1 MPSITKL
8 PDSTVPRSEK
18 DLLYSTLLAL
28 GGEGGGITR
37 LPQSETPRS
46 EQDLLYS
53 IMLAAQSISSGG
65 GMDASSQSQA
75 ETGANN
81 DTAMT
86 PLRVAQKLAF
96 DLGAPTTIGKS
107 ILNLANPEA
116 ITFLR
121 MNTNNTASALSAS
134 DMRTALGLESVSP
147 IILSVKNVTV
157 LTSGAPADIASIT
170 LPSWLTRWSIPL
182 GSIGN
187 FTSRIIAETASGTLA
202 GASFTC
208 YTAASGGGSAVTANI
223 FGPSAAA
230 LGGVINGITPATA
243 AAFTSNTI
251 YIRQTA
257 NSANAGTV
265 SFYLMLL
272 PFL

>member
-1 MPSITKL
+1 MPNLTLVSAVDTFLGSADQAEMRANLGI
-8 PDSTVPRSEK
+8 STV
-18 DLLYSTLLAL
+18 
-28 GGEGGGITR
+28 
-37 LPQSETPRS
+37 
-46 EQDLLYS
+46 
-53 IMLAAQSISSGG
+53 
-65 GMDASSQSQA
+65 
-75 ETGANN
+75 
-81 DTAMT
+81 
-86 PLRVAQKLAF
+86 
-96 DLGAPTTIGKS
+96 
-107 ILNLANPEA
+107 
-116 ITFLR
+116 
-121 MNTNNTASALSAS
+121 
-134 DMRTALGLESVSP
+134 P
-147 IILSVKNVTV
+147 IILSVKSVTV

-182 GSIGN
+182 GSVGN

-208 YTAASGGGSAVTANI
+208 YTAASGGGSAVTTATA
-223 FGPSAAA
+223 GPAAAA
-230 LGGVINGITPATA
+230 LGSGINGINPTSVA

>member
-1 MPSITKL
+1 MPNL
-8 PDSTVPRSEK
+8 
-18 DLLYSTLLAL
+18 TLVSAVDTFL
-28 GGEGGGITR
+28 G
-37 LPQSETPRS
+37 SA
-46 EQDLLYS
+46 D
-53 IMLAAQSISSGG
+53 
-65 GMDASSQSQA
+65 QA
-75 ETGANN
+75 EMRAN
-81 DTAMT
+81 
-86 PLRVAQKLAF
+86 
-96 DLGAPTTIGKS
+96 LGI
-107 ILNLANPEA
+107 
-116 ITFLR
+116 
-121 MNTNNTASALSAS
+121 SA
-134 DMRTALGLESVSP
+134 VP
-147 IILSVKNVTV
+147 IILSMKNVTV
-157 LTSGAPADIASIT
+157 LTSGVPADIASIT

-230 LGGVINGITPATA
+230 LGGVINGITPSTA